1 MLKAG
6 AAALCTAAATPAFGF
21 AAAAPVAGGA
31 RPPRDQRRFVSP
43 AVEQEIVRVADAPQ
57 EEGEFSNIAAN
68 QAPQRLAF
76 ARPHRGR
83 YIEIAFT
90 RTAKGETRLA
100 IAELGVLTQ

>member
-1 MLKAG
+1 V
-6 AAALCTAAATPAFGF
+6 P
-21 AAAAPVAGGA
+21 
-31 RPPRDQRRFVSP
+31 
-43 AVEQEIVRVADAPQ
+43 EQQ
-57 EEGEFSNIAAN
+57 GEFSNIAAN